1 MFAKNGDTMK
11 KSTKKRSLVPLI
23 VILVIVL
30 IAVVGVI
37 VWKQMEYA
45 ASDDFYDGLRGALA
59 NGGLRVC

>member
-1 MFAKNGDTMK
+1 MK
-11 KSTKKRSLVPLI
+11 RDAKKRSLTPLI
-23 VILVIVL
+23 VILVIIL

-59 NGGLRVC
+59 IGGLRVC

>member
-1 MFAKNGDTMK
+1 MK
-11 KSTKKRSLVPLI
+11 KDAKKRSLTPLI

-45 ASDDFYDGLRGALA
+45 ASNDFYDGLRGALS
-59 NGGLRVC
+59 NGGLRIC